1 MTRTQHY
8 MTWEERQK
16 LEVMHNNLRLS
27 VSAIAKTLG
36 FCRQTIYN
44 ELRLG
49 EYEHERNGFLQ
60 PRYSAQKAQQLHDW
74 YQSGKGRPEKIGKD
88 RAYADF
94 LEKKIRKEK
103 FSPAAALAAARKAGF
118 ELTICTATLYSY
130 IYKGLFRELTAAD
143 LWVGRRSREK
153 KPHEKRTPHPKLPSI
168 TDRPASASLR
178 SAYGHWEM
186 DLIVGKKGTSSVL
199 LTLTERKT
207 RREMIFKLPNRKA
220 ATIRGVFDKLER
232 KLGKLLFR
240 DVFRTITT
248 DNGSEFLQYDE
259 LRRSVY
265 GGTRFAVFYCHS
277 YAAWEKGTNE
287 NHNRM
292 IRRFFPKGTDFGKVT
307 HKQVAAVEA
316 WMNNYPRRILG
327 WLTPLEAEEQARSSS
342 VA

>member
-1 MTRTQHY
+1 MTKNQHY

-16 LEVMHNNLRLS
+16 LEVMYNNLRLS
-27 VSAIAKTLG
+27 VSVIAKTLG

-49 EYEHERNGFLQ
+49 AYVHTHEYYDRVQ
-60 PRYSAQKAQQLHDW
+60 YSAQKAQQIHEW
-74 YQSGKGRPEKIGKD
+74 NQSGKGRPEKIGHD

-94 LEKKIRKEK
+94 LEGKILRDK
-103 FSPAAALAAARKAGF
+103 FSPAAALASAKKAGF

-143 LWVGRRSREK
+143 LWIGRKHKEK
-153 KPHEKRTPHPKLPSI
+153 KPNEKRTPHPKLPSI
-168 TDRPASASLR
+168 ADRPAPAVDR

-186 DLIVGKKGTSSVL
+186 DLIVGKANTRPVL

-207 RREMIFKLPNRKA
+207 RRELIFKLPNRKA

-232 KLGKLLFR
+232 KLGKQAFCNA
-240 DVFRTITT
+240 FRTITT

-259 LRRSVY
+259 LRRSIY
-265 GGTRFAVFYCHS
+265 GGERFAVYYCHS

-292 IRRFFPKGTDFGKVT
+292 IRRWFPKGTDFEKIS
-307 HKQVAAVEA
+307 HKQISQVEH

-327 WLTPLEAEEQARSSS
+327 WLTPLEAETLVLA
-342 VA
+342 A